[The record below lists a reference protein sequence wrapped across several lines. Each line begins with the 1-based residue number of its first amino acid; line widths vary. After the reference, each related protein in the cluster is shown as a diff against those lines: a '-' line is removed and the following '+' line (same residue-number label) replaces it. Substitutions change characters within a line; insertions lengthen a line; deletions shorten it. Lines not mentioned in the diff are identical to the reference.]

1 MKITAKILFGAL
13 LMGGLLSACH
23 PSSPNKGGSTPS
35 GADSAYIS
43 FSLDCPQG
51 ILREGGEILS
61 VRFVVLPFTSS
72 MGIVPRAK

>member
-1 MKITAKILFGAL
+1 MKITAKFLFGAL

-51 ILREGGEILS
+51 ILR
-61 VRFVVLPFTSS
+61 FVVLPFTSS

>member
-1 MKITAKILFGAL
+1 MKITAKILFGGL

-51 ILREGGEILS
+51 ILREGGGRSYPSGSFSYPLHLRWE
-61 VRFVVLPFTSS
+61 
-72 MGIVPRAK
+72 